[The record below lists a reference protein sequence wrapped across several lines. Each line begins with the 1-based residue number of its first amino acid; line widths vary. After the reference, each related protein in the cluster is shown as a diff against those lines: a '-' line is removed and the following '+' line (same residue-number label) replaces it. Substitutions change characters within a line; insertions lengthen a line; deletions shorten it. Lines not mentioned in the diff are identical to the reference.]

1 MPLEYQSI
9 LNSFNKAAKNYEE
22 NAVLQKE
29 ILYRLSERLQLESLD
44 SVNRVL
50 DLACGTG
57 WACDSLLSLYES
69 TEIYALDFSEK
80 MLQGIPKNPKIHKV
94 HHDMHSLPFED
105 RYFDVVFS
113 NMALHWSNEADVF
126 RESLR
131 VLKPGGLLL
140 MSCLGETSLFELK
153 ESFQTV
159 LDKSPRVH
167 DFPALHFLGDELVK
181 AGFHDVVVNAEV
193 LTLTYKNLKSLM
205 RDIKASGGQNAFE
218 NRAKGLFTESS
229 FKKVEQA
236 YEAYRNDEDR
246 LPASY
251 EVVYLRAIKPQLEE
265 NSIALSI
272 K

>member
-9 LNSFNKAAKNYEE
+9 LNSFNKVAKNYQE

-29 ILYRLSERLQLESLD
+29 VLYRMSERLQLESFS
-44 SVNRVL
+44 SVSHVL

-57 WACDSLLSLYES
+57 WACDYLLPMFNE
-69 TEIYALDFSEK
+69 TEVFALDFSEQ
-80 MLQGIPKNPKIHKV
+80 MLNQVPENPRVHKV
-94 HHDMHSLPFED
+94 HNDMHSLPFDD

-113 NMALHWSNEADVF
+113 NMSLHWSNEPDVF
-126 RESLR
+126 KESLR

-153 ESFQTV
+153 ESCQSV
-159 LDKSPRVH
+159 NQKPRVH
-167 DFPALHFLGDELVK
+167 GFPALHSLGDELVK

-193 LTLTYKNLKSLM
+193 ITLTYETLKALM
-205 RDIKASGGQNAFE
+205 QDIKRSGGQNAFD
-218 NRAKGLFTESS
+218 NREKGLMTKQELIKLES
-229 FKKVEQA
+229 A
-236 YEAYRNDEDR
+236 YEEYRDQGR

-251 EVVYLRAIKPQLEE
+251 EVVYLRAVRPKAEE
-265 NSIALSI
+265 NSLALTI

>member
-9 LNSFNKAAKNYEE
+9 LNSFNKIAEKYQD

-29 ILYRLSERLQLESLD
+29 VLYRMSERLQLESFT
-44 SVNRVL
+44 SVSHVL

-57 WACDSLLSLYES
+57 WASEYLLPHFKEAELF
-69 TEIYALDFSEK
+69 ALDFSEE
-80 MLQGIPKNPKIHKV
+80 MLKQVPDNPRIHKL
-94 HHDMHSLPFED
+94 HNDMHSLPFDD

-113 NMALHWSNEADVF
+113 NMSLHWSNEPEVF
-126 RESLR
+126 KESLR

-153 ESFQTV
+153 ESCQSV
-159 LDKSPRVH
+159 NQKPRVH
-167 DFPALHFLGDELVK
+167 SFPALHSLGDELVK

-193 LTLTYKNLKSLM
+193 INLTYKDLKTLM
-205 RDIKASGGQNAFE
+205 QDIKASGGQNAFD
-218 NRAKGLFTESS
+218 NRAKGLMTKQEFEKLVS
-229 FKKVEQA
+229 A
-236 YEAYRNDEDR
+236 YEEYRDEGR

-251 EVVYLRAIKPQLEE
+251 EVVYLRAIRPKAEE
-265 NSIALSI
+265 NSIALTI